1 LIDSNY
7 RQEFFI
13 YPINKEYSLMLQKI
27 YWLDHNQNKKIIRK
41 MEFRTIF
48 CNHEFP
54 FSSIFYNRAF
64 MMFDGGIVSTAHA
77 WTLAINNC
85 SILREGGARSDTGE
99 VAEQIRRLLILQMN
113 FFFGKSPNEV
123 EQHCNT
129 QYYIGSEVVAKN
141 ILPDFFSEQQ
151 PDLSEKIRN
160 FSLWVPKV
168 LSLDREIYKAFS
180 IALAAYEKAL
190 QVLSSDPTLSYS
202 LLVFVIESLANSD
215 SSNQPTWK
223 DLPAQ
228 EQNKFDEIFKNS
240 DCPSIDIEKIKTL
253 LLKVL
258 HPGATKRF
266 AKFAIDHIPSNFYDS
281 QNTTSIQPIRYSK
294 NRLNIEN
301 AYNLR
306 SSFAHALKPLTQY
319 LISESTSSEEV
330 EENGTTYLTLRG
342 LFRLVRAVLL
352 EFVEKQEPKTLI
364 MYNWDNEFNSNA
376 IKCLM
381 PAHYEMK
388 KPNGELRDIHP
399 EHAKKDG
406 YVKKLFEDILVI
418 YQDNYVELL
427 HKKPENSFGGIVT
440 SGLMAGRVMFKF
452 DPSPSYTWRTWQD
465 QSLDIIP
472 NAKQEHKGYLQA
484 IIMLCS
490 HLEEADSGKSRMND
504 VISHRKF
511 GERFSCLENFVTDTI
526 CNITERWTGEK
537 AEKLL
542 ENHFKNRKIRLPN
555 RVEMACIL
563 EVASLFQNEGKLE
576 SRKKWLEYAYGD
588 SAQYPDFQSLI
599 KNALTSD
606 DIQVKAREILDVPQ
620 EPSFENSLV
629 DEDYW

>member
-1 LIDSNY
+1 
-7 RQEFFI
+7 
-13 YPINKEYSLMLQKI
+13 
-27 YWLDHNQNKKIIRK
+27 
-41 MEFRTIF
+41 MEFRTLF
-48 CNHEFP
+48 CKHEFP

-77 WTLAINNC
+77 WTLSINNC

-123 EQHCNT
+123 EQHYNA

-141 ILPDFFSEQQ
+141 ILPDFFSEK
-151 PDLSEKIRN
+151 PSDLSEKIRY

-180 IALAAYEKAL
+180 TALAAYEKAI

-228 EQNKFDEIFKNS
+228 EQNKFDEIFTNS
-240 DCPSIDIEKIKTL
+240 DCSSIDVEKIKTL
-253 LLKVL
+253 LVKVL
-258 HPGATKRF
+258 KPGATKRF
-266 AKFAIDHIPSNFYDS
+266 TKFAIDHIPSNFYDS

-330 EENGTTYLTLRG
+330 EEKGQTYLTLRG

-352 EFVEKQEPKTLI
+352 EFVEKQEPKNLI
-364 MYNWDNEFNSNA
+364 TYNWGNEFNSNA
-376 IKCLM
+376 IQCLM
-381 PAHYEMK
+381 PAHYGMK
-388 KPNGELRDIHP
+388 KSNGELRDIHP
-399 EHAKKDG
+399 EHVKKDG

-418 YQDNYVELL
+418 YQDNYVEFL
-427 HKKPENSFGGIVT
+427 HKKPENLAGGVIA
-440 SGLMAGRVMFKF
+440 SGPMAGRIMLKF
-452 DPSPSYTWRTWQD
+452 DPNPSYNWRTLQD
-465 QSLDIIP
+465 QSLNNIP
-472 NAKQEHKGYLQA
+472 NAKNEHKGYLQA
-484 IIMLCS
+484 TIMLCS
-490 HLEEADSGKSRMND
+490 HLEKIDGEKSRINE
-504 VISHRKF
+504 VILHRKF
-511 GERFSCLENFVTDTI
+511 GEQLSYLENFVVDTI
-526 CNITERWTGEK
+526 CNMTERWTGEK

-542 ENHFKNRKIRLPN
+542 EKHFKNRKIRLPN
-555 RVEMACIL
+555 RVEIACII

-588 SAQYPDFQSLI
+588 SAQYPDFQSLV

-606 DIQVKAREILDVPQ
+606 DIQVKSREILDVPQ
-620 EPSFENSLV
+620 EAGFENSLV